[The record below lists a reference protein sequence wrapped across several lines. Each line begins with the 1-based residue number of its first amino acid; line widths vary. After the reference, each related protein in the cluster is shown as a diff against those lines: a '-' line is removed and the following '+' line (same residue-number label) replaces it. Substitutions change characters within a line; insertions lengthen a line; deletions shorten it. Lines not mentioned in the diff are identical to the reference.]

1 MKTKAILLL
10 TALSG
15 IVIAV
20 LVWVF
25 RKPAASAAKKT
36 ALSSLTSATSD
47 SSTAGAYGI
56 GGAIYIPSAGPIEF
70 SNEFSSEFA

>member
-10 TALSG
+10 TTLSG

-25 RKPAASAAKKT
+25 RKSAVAQKTTPIPLAVAADADTTISY
-36 ALSSLTSATSD
+36 
-47 SSTAGAYGI
+47 AG
-56 GGAIYIPSAGPIEF
+56 GGASYVPSGPIEF
-70 SNEFSSEFA
+70 SNEFSNEFA